1 LTLTTLGLCAVVG
14 LGLPVFPA
22 APVSG
27 QEPVRLGVLTIR
39 SGPIASCGRQMEDG
53 LQFALKE
60 RGGAIAGR
68 KVEVFFGDSAGQPT
82 LTRAKTLELVE
93 RNRVHVL
100 TGPVAAFEVYAISDY
115 VRQAEIPIIISPAAA
130 DDITQRKANPW
141 FVRATMSG
149 SQVTHPL
156 GEYAARKLGYR
167 RIATI
172 SDDFAYGHEHTGGFQ
187 RTFEENGGKIVQ
199 KLWPPIT
206 TPDYG
211 PYIAQLKTN
220 VDAIYAGFGPTNGQ
234 RFLKQ
239 YHEFGLK
246 LPVLGMV
253 TTTEESSLKSMGDEA
268 LGVITAGTYSAAI
281 DTPTNQKWVQ
291 AMRAEYKED
300 PGYCTIGGY
309 LGILFLEAAMKSVQG
324 RLEDRPAFMKALRAV
339 QLPDTPQGPLRLDS
353 YGNPIVN
360 VYIRRVERRDG
371 RLMNVVIDTYR
382 DVSQFWTYDPLPSWR
397 RRCTRA
403 TTHPPRTSSEAGYR
417 DSNLP
422 WRKTGPSSPML
433 TETVSPAL
441 GTGMMGVDVR
451 VSDSGPPVTP
461 TQPPARICDNRPRER
476 RSSVYSTPRA

>member
-1 LTLTTLGLCAVVG
+1 MALALLIVLTLLG
-14 LGLPVFPA
+14 
-22 APVSG
+22 APVAA
-27 QEPVRLGVLTIR
+27 QEPVRVGVLTIR

-68 KVEVFFGDSAGQPT
+68 KVEVFFGDSAGQPAQ
-82 LTRAKTLELVE
+82 TRTKTQELVE

-100 TGPVAAFEVYAISDY
+100 TGPVAAFEVYAISEY
-115 VRQAEIPIIISPAAA
+115 IRQAEMPIIISPAAA

-156 GEYAARKLGYR
+156 GEYAAKKLGYK

-172 SDDFAYGHEHTGGFQ
+172 AD
-187 RTFEENGGKIVQ
+187 
-199 KLWPPIT
+199 WPPIA

-211 PYIAQLKTN
+211 TFIAQIKPN
-220 VDAIYAGFGPTNGQ
+220 VDAVYAGFGPTNGQ

-239 YHEFGLK
+239 YKEFGLK

-268 LGVITAGTYSAAI
+268 LGVITAGTYSAAL
-281 DTPTNQKWVQ
+281 DTPTNRKWVQ
-291 AMRAEYKED
+291 AMRAEYKDD

-309 LGILFLEAAMKSVQG
+309 LGVLFLEAGMKAVNG
-324 RLEDRPAFMKALRAV
+324 RVEDKAAFMKALRAV
-339 QLPDTPQGPLRLDS
+339 SLPDTPQGPIHLDA

-382 DVSQFWTYDPLPSWR
+382 EVSQFWKYDP
-397 RRCTRA
+397 A
-403 TTHPPRTSSEAGYR
+403 TFLAAPVYSR
-417 DSNLP
+417 DY
-422 WRKTGPSSPML
+422 
-433 TETVSPAL
+433 
-441 GTGMMGVDVR
+441 
-451 VSDSGPPVTP
+451 
-461 TQPPARICDNRPRER
+461 PPAKNLE
-476 RSSVYSTPRA
+476 

>member
-1 LTLTTLGLCAVVG
+1 MAVIVDWHDLSILTRAALRLCAVAALG
-14 LGLPVFPA
+14 LGIFFIAAPA
-22 APVSG
+22 AA

-53 LQFALKE
+53 NQFALKE

-68 KVEVFFGDSAGQPT
+68 KVEVFFGDSAGQPA

-115 VRQAEIPIIISPAAA
+115 IRQAEMPIIISPAAA

-156 GEYAARKLGYR
+156 GEYAAKKLGYK

-220 VDAIYAGFGPTNGQ
+220 VDAVYAGFGPTNGQ

-239 YHEFGLK
+239 YKEFGLK

-281 DTPTNQKWVQ
+281 DTPTNRKWVQ
-291 AMRAEYKED
+291 AMRAEYKDD

-309 LGILFLEAAMKSVQG
+309 LACCSW
-324 RLEDRPAFMKALRAV
+324 RPA
-339 QLPDTPQGPLRLDS
+339 
-353 YGNPIVN
+353 
-360 VYIRRVERRDG
+360 
-371 RLMNVVIDTYR
+371 
-382 DVSQFWTYDPLPSWR
+382 
-397 RRCTRA
+397 
-403 TTHPPRTSSEAGYR
+403 
-417 DSNLP
+417 
-422 WRKTGPSSPML
+422 
-433 TETVSPAL
+433 
-441 GTGMMGVDVR
+441 
-451 VSDSGPPVTP
+451 
-461 TQPPARICDNRPRER
+461 
-476 RSSVYSTPRA
+476 

>member
-1 LTLTTLGLCAVVG
+1 MRLALTAVALGLSAVLAV
-14 LGLPVFPA
+14 PVP
-22 APVSG
+22 G
-27 QEPVRLGVLTIR
+27 QEPVRVGVLTIR

-53 LQFALKE
+53 FQFALKE
-60 RGGAIAGR
+60 RSGVIAGR
-68 KVEVFFGDSAGQPT
+68 KIEVFFGDSAGQPA
-82 LTRAKTLELVE
+82 LTKSKTQELVE

-100 TGPVAAFEVYAISDY
+100 IGPVAAFEVYAISDY
-115 VRQAEIPIIISPAAA
+115 VRQAEIPMIISPAAA
-130 DDITQRKANPW
+130 EDITQRKVNPW
-141 FVRATMSG
+141 FVRATMTS

-156 GEYAARKLGYR
+156 GEYAARKLGYK

-172 SDDFAYGHEHTGGFQ
+172 ADDFAYGHEHTAGFQ

-211 PYIAQLKTN
+211 VYIALIKTN

-239 YHEFGLK
+239 YKEFGLK

-268 LGVITAGTYSAAI
+268 LGVITAGTYSAAL
-281 DTPTNQKWVQ
+281 DTPTNRKWVQ

-309 LGILFLEAAMKSVQG
+309 LGALFLEAGMKTVNG
-324 RLEDRPAFMKALRAV
+324 RIEDKAAFMKALRAIN
-339 QLPDTPQGPLRLDS
+339 LPDTPGGPIRLDP

-360 VYIRRVERRDG
+360 VYIRRVERREG

-382 DVSQFWTYDPLPSWR
+382 DVSQFWKYDVAAFLTAPVYS
-397 RRCTRA
+397 
-403 TTHPPRTSSEAGYR
+403 R
-417 DSNLP
+417 DY
-422 WRKTGPSSPML
+422 
-433 TETVSPAL
+433 
-441 GTGMMGVDVR
+441 
-451 VSDSGPPVTP
+451 
-461 TQPPARICDNRPRER
+461 PPAKHLE
-476 RSSVYSTPRA
+476 